1 MQAEGQRRLAFAAK
15 VMEVF
20 SDIQKNPSI
29 HKTQIFQLVKFS
41 QEDGDLFMY
50 AFEQSYLKIFHS
62 FHSKNNK
69 KIPTKF
75 ENLAESFFEAILPKS
90 P

>member
-1 MQAEGQRRLAFAAK
+1 MQAQGQRRLAFTAK

-29 HKTQIFQLVKFS
+29 HKTQIFQLVKYS
-41 QEDGDLFMY
+41 QEDANNFMY

-62 FHSKNNK
+62 FHANSNK

-75 ENLAESFFEAILPKS
+75 ENLA
-90 P
+90 